1 MAYVQKQRGKYRAR
15 FADPL
20 GRVQSR
26 TFTRK
31 ADAERFLR
39 EVDADRVRGLW
50 VDPRNAET
58 PLAEWADEFLLLCRR
73 LSPTTQETYRRDLDR
88 YVLPRFGSYR
98 LGQLPA
104 DEIENWL
111 NDEIASGIAP
121 SSVHRH
127 YRTLRRMLE
136 VAVQKQKILA
146 NPCARVDPPRV
157 PKREMTFLNW
167 EEAIRLAEAHNERY
181 QTLIYVAV
189 DSGMRWSELVG
200 LRRGKVDLL
209 HRKVRVTE
217 QLVQLEDRSWLRKE
231 PKTSAGVR
239 SITLSPF
246 TAARLSAHVDRY
258 ADEGADALVFANAS
272 GTPLSASSFLTH
284 HFSKAQRACW
294 SDVPLPRPP
303 AHERRPGDRR
313 RRSPKAIQS
322 RMGHSSISVTLDR
335 YGHLLARARRGDCRG
350 VRSFTERGL
359 GTSTASCRE
368 RRVHA
373 LMIARGA
380 QRDESVVVCR

>member
-1 MAYVQKQRGKYRAR
+1 MAHIEKQRGKYRAR

-20 GRVQSR
+20 GKIQSR
-26 TFTRK
+26 TFSRK

-50 VDPRNAET
+50 VDPRNAEI
-58 PLAEWADEFLLLCRR
+58 PLAEWAGAFLLLCRR
-73 LSPTTQETYRRDLDR
+73 LSPTTQETYRRDLR
-88 YVLPRFGSYR
+88 QYVLPRFGSYR

-111 NDEIASGIAP
+111 SDEIADGIAP

-167 EEAIRLAEAHNERY
+167 EEAIRLADAHNDRY

-189 DSGMRWSELVG
+189 DSGMRWSELIG
-200 LRRGKVDLL
+200 LRRGKVDP
-209 HRKVRVTE
+209 RNSKIRVTE

-231 PKTSAGVR
+231 PKTAAGVR

-246 TAARLSAHVDRY
+246 TAARLSAHLDQY
-258 ADEGADALVFANAS
+258 ADAGPDALVFANAS

-284 HFSKAQRACW
+284 HFSKAQAAAGVKLRFHDLRHTSVA
-294 SDVPLPRPP
+294 LAIAAG
-303 AHERRPGDRR
+303 AH
-313 RRSPKAIQS
+313 PKAIQS

-335 YGHLLARARRGDCRG
+335 YGHLLPELDEAIAESFG
-350 VRSFTERGL
+350 RSFSEATG
-359 GTSTASCRE
+359 
-368 RRVHA
+368 RRLH
-373 LMIARGA
+373 
-380 QRDESVVVCR
+380 VVVKAEFSRT